1 MKSLNV
7 YFSKSEE
14 RRPRLLEG
22 GLTPSWDTAVH
33 RQTINIFARRQ
44 KRPRIHW
51 EAKLS
56 WFTRF

>member
-1 MKSLNV
+1 MKNLNV
-7 YFSKSEE
+7 YFSTGENWL
-14 RRPRLLEG
+14 PGLGEG

-51 EAKLS
+51 EAKLP